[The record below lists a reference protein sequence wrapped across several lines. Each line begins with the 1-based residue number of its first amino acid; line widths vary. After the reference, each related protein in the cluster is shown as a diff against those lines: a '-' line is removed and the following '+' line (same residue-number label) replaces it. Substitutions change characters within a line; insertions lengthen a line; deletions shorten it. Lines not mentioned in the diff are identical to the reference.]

1 MNDLI
6 DRLDTIGI
14 VVKEIA
20 NASADEIERLEREL
34 AEAREVLRRA
44 RPHLRNRQIDF
55 EICRPS
61 QGDTGQLQK
70 WRNDIGEILARINA
84 FLGEQK

>member
-6 DRLDTIGI
+6 DRLDTSGI